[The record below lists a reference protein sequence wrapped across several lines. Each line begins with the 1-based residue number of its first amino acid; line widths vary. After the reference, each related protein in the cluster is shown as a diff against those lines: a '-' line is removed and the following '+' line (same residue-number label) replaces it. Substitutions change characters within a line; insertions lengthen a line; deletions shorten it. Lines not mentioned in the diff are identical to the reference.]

1 VSDLLNL
8 IREEIP
14 ARVARGATALDEF
27 YGPSWVDEIDLDAL
41 SLKEFGTCV
50 IGQLAGIH
58 SEKTDVLSRYDDQTG
73 RVLKLSPSH
82 DLNEFWNRETRHGF
96 SLDASEMRDDRWEV
110 LDAAWRDL
118 IGKRRGDADVA
129 APPAR

>member
-1 VSDLLNL
+1 M
-8 IREEIP
+8 
-14 ARVARGATALDEF
+14 ARGATALDEF

-41 SLKEFGTCV
+41 SLKDFNTCV

-58 SEKTDVLSRYDDQTG
+58 SEKAGVLSRYDDQAG

-82 DLNEFWNRETRHGF
+82 DLNEFWNQEIHHGF
-96 SLDASEMRDDRWEV
+96 SLGVSEMKDDGWEA

-129 APPAR
+129 EPPAR